1 MALNQVGEILGS
13 AEVGGDSACVDAE
26 LGAQLRT
33 AQAQRSTHR
42 RTGPLRVVIDPVR
55 IG

>member
-1 MALNQVGEILGS
+1 MGS
-13 AEVGGDSACVDAE
+13 EMCIRDSRMIVRTPTAGAAE
-26 LGAQLRT
+26 LGARLRT